1 MKRLSSILM
10 LAMVMVAALSFTSC
24 GGSDDDEIGGSSQ
37 GGGSDLSSQQT
48 LTIDGQ
54 KFYYNDM
61 GCTVDQTKSMGMY
74 LSVVAF
80 EQKDVPT
87 LQGKILTMHISPN
100 KVADLKVGDSF
111 GVNKLSIQEYRNL
124 TEIPLSTYRWKVV
137 AGRVDISKITSMEMT
152 IQIHDLKMRHKD
164 TNVEHTISGIAVL
177 NSGVYDSKNNLLS
190 FEDAIK

>member
-10 LAMVMVAALSFTSC
+10 LAMVIVAALSFTSC

-54 KFYYNDM
+54 KFYYNAM
-61 GCTVDQTKSMGMY
+61 ECTVDQTKSMGMY
-74 LSVVAF
+74 LSVVAS
-80 EQKDVPT
+80 EQKEIPS
-87 LQGKILTMHISPN
+87 KILAMHISPN

-111 GVNKLSIQEYRNL
+111 GVNKLSIQQYRGVMHI
-124 TEIPLSTYRWKVV
+124 TFGTYMWEVV
-137 AGRVDISKITSMEMT
+137 EGRVDISKITSMEMT
-152 IQIHDLKMRHKD
+152 IQIHDLKIRHKE